1 MVQVQALIKDR
12 KLLSYPCA
20 VNCGIFW
27 CRHAD
32 IMRLNHPVGKSIMK
46 AGEKKAVEATA
57 RAIVH
62 VDMDAFYAAV
72 EALDNPELKNQPVVV
87 GGLGPRGVVATANYE
102 ARVFGVHSAMP
113 MGRARR
119 LCPHARYIRPRMSRY
134 KEISARIFSVFR
146 DFTPIVEG
154 LSLDEAFLDVTS
166 SLKLFGGLEEIG
178 LQVKQEIFRKT
189 GLTASVGIA
198 HNKFLAKLASDAQK
212 PDGLVY
218 VRPGEEFRFLDP
230 MPVSRLWGI
239 GKRTA
244 PKLTALG
251 ILTIGQLRRSDVS
264 ILRPVFGNRTE
275 HFHRLARGEDER
287 EVQPSRPDKSISH
300 EVTFDTDLMDRRE
313 LLAEL
318 LRQSEKVSRRLRAQE
333 LMASTVVVKIRDAGF
348 RTVTRSRSMRACS
361 NSTRTL
367 YRMARALFVSWRD
380 KHRTTPV
387 RLIGMGVTGLEQE
400 SNFGEAAGDRLDS
413 STEKSLDKVLDR
425 INQRYGDA
433 KIVHGLALR
442 RSKDDS

>member
-1 MVQVQALIKDR
+1 M
-12 KLLSYPCA
+12 KLNP
-20 VNCGIFW
+20 
-27 CRHAD
+27 
-32 IMRLNHPVGKSIMK
+32 PVGKSIMN
-46 AGEKKAVEATA
+46 AGQKLVEATA

-72 EALDNPELKNQPVVV
+72 ECLDNPELKDQPVIV
-87 GGLGPRGVVATANYE
+87 GGLGPRGVVATANYA

-113 MGRARR
+113 MGRAHR
-119 LCPHARYIRPRMSRY
+119 LCPQAQYIRPRMSRY
-134 KEISARIFSVFR
+134 REISALIFSVFR
-146 DFTPIVEG
+146 NFTPTVEG

-178 LQVKQEIFRKT
+178 LQVKQEILRKT

-218 VRPGEEFRFLDP
+218 VRPGEVHRFLDP

-251 ILTIGQLRRSDVS
+251 ILTIGQLRRCDAS
-264 ILRPVFGNRTE
+264 ILRPVFGKRTE
-275 HFHRLARGEDER
+275 HFQNLARGEDDR

-300 EVTFDTDLMDRRE
+300 EVTFDTDLADRRE

-367 YRMARALFVSWRD
+367 YRMARALFESWRE
-380 KHRTTPV
+380 KHKTTPV

-400 SNFGEAAGDRLDS
+400 SGDGKAAGDRLDS

-425 INQRYGDA
+425 INQRYGDT

-442 RSKDDS
+442 RSKEDH